1 MLINTKKLIVAF
13 ATATGILWIVCSLL
27 VALSPGTMTAM
38 TGHMIHMDLT
48 HNSLNMSQ
56 TGFVVGL
63 IGWMI
68 LAGGFAWILGIIYNI
83 MVDKSDKTD

>member
-1 MLINTKKLIVAF
+1 MLINTKILIVAF
-13 ATATGILWIVCSLL
+13 AAAAGILWMVCSLL
-27 VALSPGTMTAM
+27 VALSPGPMTAM

-63 IGWMI
+63 IGWTI
-68 LAGGFAWILGIIYNI
+68 LASGFAWILGIIYNV
-83 MVDKSDKTD
+83 MVVKSGKTD